1 MQFLKI
7 SSEKKPSVGDMLRFW
22 RKLYKISQMDLAL
35 DIGVST
41 KHLSFVE
48 TGRSKPSHNL
58 VLKIVQALKLP
69 LRHRNSFLKAAGY
82 AAMFSEEPFHGQKL
96 EIVRQALERMLEKH
110 EPYPA
115 FVINAAYKIL
125 IANSG
130 YVKLIESL
138 AGKQALKKYDNIYHL
153 TFAEDGLR
161 PYIKD
166 WSGIKQFMLNR
177 LLDEAVSTQNAEL
190 SILYEEIKEPDKDS
204 SLMDFQVDDN
214 LPILTLTFKKD
225 AMQASF
231 LTTVTTLGSPIDLTA
246 QELRIE
252 SLFPVDKNTIDFFS
266 LEIS

>member
-7 SSEKKPSVGDMLRFW
+7 SNKNNPSVGDMLRFW
-22 RKLYKISQMDLAL
+22 RKLNRISQMDLAL

-58 VLKIVQALKLP
+58 VLKIAQALKLP

-96 EIVRQALERMLEKH
+96 EIIRHALERMLEKH

-125 IANSG
+125 MANSG
-130 YVKLIESL
+130 YVKMVEFL
-138 AGKQALKKYDNIYHL
+138 AGKQALIKYDNVYHL
-153 TFAEDGLR
+153 TFAEDGLK

-166 WSGIKQFMLNR
+166 WSVIKQFMLNR
-177 LLDEAVSTQNAEL
+177 LLDEAVSIQDAEL
-190 SILYEEIKEPDKDS
+190 SALYEEIKELYNDS
-204 SLMDFQVDDN
+204 SLMNFQVDDN
-214 LPILTLTFKKD
+214 LPILSLTFEKED
-225 AMQASF
+225 MQASF
-231 LTTVTTLGSPIDLTA
+231 FTTITTLGSPIDLTT

-252 SLFPVDKNTIDFFS
+252 SLFPVDKNTTELFP